1 VTDER
6 ARTGPP
12 AGAQVGEPA
21 ITRPPGPVRAALL
34 IAGKDL
40 KARVRDRSALLI
52 GIVVPLGLALIFNAI
67 FGGISNSK
75 SISLGVVVADRGAA
89 GQTFVRQVLAPL
101 RHSGLIAVHQES
113 SVAGGSV
120 TGG

>member
-1 VTDER
+1 M
-6 ARTGPP
+6 
-12 AGAQVGEPA
+12 
-21 ITRPPGPVRAALL
+21 RAALL

-52 GIVVPLGLALIFNAI
+52 GIVVPLGLAFIFNAI

-75 SISLGVVVADRGAA
+75 SISLGVVVADRGAV

-101 RHSGLIAVHQES
+101 RHSGLIVVHQES
-113 SVAGGSV
+113 SVAAARSLAAKGTLNAVIVVPAGF
-120 TGG
+120 TQAAEAE